1 MALYPPFAWL
11 ASGIAGGAFLT
22 NQFKNSSSFL
32 KKVDMPKIE
41 STPRYIPF
49 ITTQENQDPILSEM
63 KKIVIYGILG
73 SVSIYLIS
81 AYFKKEDS
89 FEKQILPQLIKSRS
103 DAINLVKE
111 VDNKNKNRIHAV
123 EQNNRTRAVKLS
135 NDIRS
140 ESRTNFD
147 IVSSQIYGL
156 TQISLKTLG
165 AINDLSIK
173 KHTGEDLRQTNK
185 ETSNFIT
192 RANEFN
198 KVISCPN
205 YWRQSHQ
212 YHIDKIN
219 EQYPLLTKNNNKT
232 INDSEINITNY
243 DKKIRKK
250 KLLHSFT
257 TYSVIGGVGLGVILC
272 SYSTFRKK
280 K

>member
-63 KKIVIYGILG
+63 KKIVIYGLLG

-81 AYFKKEDS
+81 VYFKKEDS

-111 VDNKNKNRIHAV
+111 ADNKNKNRINNI

-173 KHTGEDLRQTNK
+173 KHTGED
-185 ETSNFIT
+185 
-192 RANEFN
+192 
-198 KVISCPN
+198 
-205 YWRQSHQ
+205 
-212 YHIDKIN
+212 
-219 EQYPLLTKNNNKT
+219 
-232 INDSEINITNY
+232 
-243 DKKIRKK
+243 
-250 KLLHSFT
+250 
-257 TYSVIGGVGLGVILC
+257 
-272 SYSTFRKK
+272 
-280 K
+280 